1 MAKNDVKLL
10 GSWPS
15 PFVMRPQIALNIKSV
30 NYEFLEETIG
40 SKSQLLLQ
48 SNPVHKKIPVLIH
61 ADKPISESIIIV
73 EYIDEVWTS
82 GPSILASDPYDR
94 AIERFWVA
102 YIDEKLLSAMKGLRD
117 SQGEEERKVLL
128 GQAAEGFVLLEE
140 AFGKCSKGK
149 AFFGGD
155 QIGLIDIALGCYL
168 GWWKVIEKRRGVKLM
183 DEAKTPGLVKWA
195 ERFCADD
202 AVKGVMP
209 ETEKLVEFFLQAMV
223 SGAPPKK

>member
-1 MAKNDVKLL
+1 MNFK
-10 GSWPS
+10 
-15 PFVMRPQIALNIKSV
+15 
-30 NYEFLEETIG
+30 
-40 SKSQLLLQ
+40 
-48 SNPVHKKIPVLIH
+48 
-61 ADKPISESIIIV
+61 
-73 EYIDEVWTS
+73 
-82 GPSILASDPYDR
+82 
-94 AIERFWVA
+94 WVQ
-102 YIDEKLLSAMKGLRD
+102 LLSALKGLRD

-128 GQAAEGFVLLEE
+128 GQAAECFVLLEE

-168 GWWKVIEKRRGVKLM
+168 GWLKVTEKLSGVKLL

-195 ERFCADD
+195 ERFCADG

>member
-1 MAKNDVKLL
+1 MGQVIE
-10 GSWPS
+10 G
-15 PFVMRPQIALNIKSV
+15 IA
-30 NYEFLEETIG
+30 
-40 SKSQLLLQ
+40 Q
-48 SNPVHKKIPVLIH
+48 
-61 ADKPISESIIIV
+61 
-73 EYIDEVWTS
+73 
-82 GPSILASDPYDR
+82 
-94 AIERFWVA
+94 
-102 YIDEKLLSAMKGLRD
+102 
-117 SQGEEERKVLL
+117 
-128 GQAAEGFVLLEE
+128 LEE

-168 GWWKVIEKRRGVKLM
+168 GWLKVIEKLRGVKLL

-209 ETEKLVEFFLQAMV
+209 ETEKLVEFYKLLQAMM